1 MKGYV
6 FMKRISLFRLT
17 SLALSALMLAGLV
30 SCANGNGNQTDTSA
44 ASKAETTTVVPGSDA
59 ETTTDDTT
67 PTFREANYNSED
79 FVLLARSTTESTYNT
94 MYMMSDGI
102 NGDYMND
109 AVYTRNV
116 AVENKYNIK
125 LKMIE
130 KSHPYKDLPNMVNT
144 NDTVDLMYDQRRNM
158 GGLITSG
165 YLLDM
170 GKYDYIM
177 NFESSYWDANAYE
190 EYRVAN
196 RLYMMPNDVSTQNL
210 AGVRFL
216 YFNKNLITNFKLTSP
231 YTYIENNEWTLDKFL
246 EITSVCF
253 NDENGDGKY
262 DKEDVVGLVYDNTL
276 IKNLISG
283 CGVKFTESQK
293 DGTIVSAFN
302 NPRTESV
309 ISTLRAGLLG
319 QNYAITYDNY
329 THGAD
334 MSGFA
339 TKYTYT
345 ASLFAQDKFM
355 FIYWGL
361 NCTELLSEMEGYGVA
376 PNPMFDKD
384 QGRYYHRADGY
395 VSIFTMP
402 TIVKDPE
409 RTATILEYWAYKSSQ
424 TVMPSYYDITIKARR
439 VADAKAANVLDIVKG
454 SIRYEISSECQS
466 FGIDDILNQ
475 AYDSGNFSSL
485 LKGNEK
491 SINSKI
497 KNFYDAVVKLDK

>member
-1 MKGYV
+1 
-6 FMKRISLFRLT
+6 MKRNDLFRMI
-17 SLALSALMLAGLV
+17 SMVLALFMLAGLV
-30 SCANGNGNQTDTSA
+30 SCANGNGNQSDTSA
-44 ASKAETTTVVPGSDA
+44 VSSAEATTVAPGTDA
-59 ETTTDDTT
+59 DTSPEDTT
-67 PTFREANYNSED
+67 PTFREANYNNED
-79 FVLLARSTTESTYNT
+79 FNLLARSTTEATYNT

-109 AVYTRNV
+109 AVYKRNV
-116 AVENKYNIK
+116 DVETKYNIK

-130 KSHPYKDLPNMVNT
+130 RSHPYQDLPKMA
-144 NDTVDLMYDQRRNM
+144 DSGDKIDLMYDQRRNL
-158 GGLITSG
+158 GSVITQG

-170 GKYDYIM
+170 LKYDYIM

-231 YTYIENNEWTLDKFL
+231 YTYIENNEWTLEKFI
-246 EITSVCF
+246 EITSACV

-283 CGVKFTESQK
+283 CGVKFTETQK
-293 DGTIVSAFN
+293 DGTIVAAFN
-302 NPRTESV
+302 SSRTESV
-309 ISTLRAGLLG
+309 ISTLRTGLQG

-395 VSIFTMP
+395 VSIFSMP
-402 TIVKDPE
+402 TIVTDPE

-424 TVMPSYYDITIKARR
+424 TVMPSYYDVTIKARR
-439 VADAKAANVLDIVKG
+439 VADPKASNVLDIVKG

-475 AYDSGNFSSL
+475 AYESGNFSSL
-485 LKGNEK
+485 LKGNERV
-491 SINSKI
+491 INSKI
-497 KNFYDAVVKLDK
+497 KTFYDAVVKLDK